1 MGLFSGKDKDK
12 GRGEDVGNGFGLEED
27 ALFLDLLDRMCIK
40 YPNDDDLG
48 KEVRELIGKVKVKL
62 SMFRGTGFN

>member
-1 MGLFSGKDKDK
+1 MGLFSGKDK
-12 GRGEDVGNGFGLEED
+12 GREEDVTEFGLEED
-27 ALFLDLLDRMCIK
+27 ALLLDLLDRMCIK
-40 YPNDDDLG
+40 YPNDDALG

>member
-12 GRGEDVGNGFGLEED
+12 DKEEDVTEFGLEED